1 MMMFLFSPVD
11 ITPATFN
18 VMAPA
23 LKTEAVL
30 LMAERGM
37 LEEDIAEATGI
48 DQQSRLS
55 IGGQRHQ
62 VRAFEFERSA
72 ETMPRLKQGPKLSP
86 AARMLLGH
94 MHHNAGVLVDSL
106 TTVSYDVGISE
117 KSARAALQQL
127 TTWGFIEKTRDGSGR
142 VAAHYRLT
150 AAGEALVPAAAPSTA
165 EASGD
170 A

>member
-1 MMMFLFSPVD
+1 MMMLLFSPVD
-11 ITPATFN
+11 ISPAIFN
-18 VMAPA
+18 AMTPA
-23 LKTEAVL
+23 LKTEAIL

-37 LEEDIAEATGI
+37 VAADISAATGM
-48 DQQSRLS
+48 DRESTLS
-55 IGGQRHQ
+55 IGGQRHH

-150 AAGEALVPAAAPSTA
+150 VAGEALVPAAAPTTR
-165 EASGD
+165 EASAD

>member
-1 MMMFLFSPVD
+1 MKMSLFSSVD
-11 ITPATFN
+11 ISPAIFN
-18 VMAPA
+18 AMAPA

-37 LEEDIAEATGI
+37 PAADIAAATGV
-48 DQQSRLS
+48 DREGLLS
-55 IGGQRHQ
+55 IGSQRHH

-72 ETMPRLKQGPKLSP
+72 EIMPRLKQGPKLSP

-94 MHHNAGVLVDSL
+94 MHHNTGVLVDSL

-127 TTWGFIEKTRDGSGR
+127 TTWGFIEKTRGGSGR

-150 AAGEALVPAAAPSTA
+150 SAGEALVPAVEPSTV
-165 EASGD
+165 EASAD

>member
-1 MMMFLFSPVD
+1 MNMSLFSPVD
-11 ITPATFN
+11 ITPAIFTA
-18 VMAPA
+18 MAPA

-30 LMAERGM
+30 LMAERGIVAA
-37 LEEDIAEATGI
+37 DIAAATGMTRE
-48 DQQSRLS
+48 SLLS
-55 IGGQRHQ
+55 IGSQRHH